1 MKKLIVIIFTLISS
15 IVNAQSFDGISISG
29 DLPSKIAQYKAK
41 GYTFSQYIKNGAI
54 LKGTVAG
61 HRVELYLFTSP
72 KTKIV
77 FKATVYLAKQE
88 SWYSLKREYE
98 TFVERMEEK
107 YGEPDNHFEFFRD
120 PYYEGDGYELSA
132 VGLEKA
138 VFASFWLNRNNLT
151 IGVSISKYK
160 QVEINYE
167 NVKNMEIAQREFNN
181 QHAESF

>member
-1 MKKLIVIIFTLISS
+1 MKKLIVILFVLFSS
-15 IVNAQSFDGISISG
+15 IGNAQTFDGVLIGG
-29 DLPSKIAQYKAK
+29 DLPTKVAQFKGK
-41 GYTFSQYIKNGAI
+41 GYTLVKYINNGVI
-54 LKGTVAG
+54 MKGNVAG
-61 HRVELYLFTSP
+61 HAVELFLFTSP

-77 FKATVYLAKQE
+77 FKATVYLSKQE

-107 YGEPDNHFEFFRD
+107 HGEPDNHFEFFRD

-138 VFASFWLNRNNLT
+138 VFASYWINRNNLT
-151 IGVSISKYK
+151 LGVTISKYK
-160 QVEINYE
+160 QVEITYE
-167 NVKNMEIAQREFNN
+167 NIKNMEIAQREFGN